1 MDVEPVDEVLSATRD
16 ARPSMKSQPRTTP
29 SVTHDDVEAYERDG
43 VVALRNVI
51 SAEWIARMQ
60 AAVDRVIASPTAIGG
75 TYGAFSHDMF
85 LWRHDD
91 DFRSFAMDSVLPS
104 IARAL
109 MRTDR
114 LNLFFDQLLVKE
126 PGLAAEIKWHQDL
139 QTFPVSGTQ
148 AISIWVPFD
157 PASNANGAVSYAR
170 GSHLSGTMFRDRN
183 YREGSGPEVPPLE
196 DLDVVSWEL
205 QPGDVVVHHP
215 LTLHG
220 SPGNAT
226 AANRRRA
233 LSVRYAGDDVRFQ
246 PKEPNFMSN
255 NGIPLPNLVEGGY
268 LDHEMFPA
276 LTV

>member
-1 MDVEPVDEVLSATRD
+1 MAFQESR
-16 ARPSMKSQPRTTP
+16 PRTTTL
-29 SVTHDDVEAYERDG
+29 VTDADVEAYDRDG
-43 VVALRNVI
+43 VVVLRNVI
-51 SAEWIARMQ
+51 SADWIIRMQ
-60 AAVDRVIASPTAIGG
+60 AAVDRVIAAPTAIGG

-85 LWRHDD
+85 LWRHDE
-91 DFRSFAMDSVLPS
+91 DFRSFAMDSVLPG
-104 IARAL
+104 IAKAL

-157 PASNANGAVSYAR
+157 AASTANGAVSYAR
-170 GSHLSGTMFRDRN
+170 GSHLWGTMFRDRN
-183 YREGSGPEVPPLE
+183 YRQGSGPEVPPLA
-196 DLDVVSWEL
+196 DMDVVSWEL
-205 QPGDVVVHHP
+205 RPGDVVVHHP

-233 LSVRYAGDDVRFQ
+233 LSVRYVGDDVRFQ
-246 PKEPNFMSN
+246 PKEPNFMST
-255 NGIPLPNLVEGGY
+255 NGIALPDLDEGAV

-276 LTV
+276 LTTA